1 MRVFHCD
8 HCRQLVFFE
17 NTECVRC
24 KRRLAYLP
32 DLQLIGSLESEGEG
46 DAAAWKS
53 PLPQAVG
60 RRYRLCDNYLRE
72 DVCNWAVPL
81 ADPQRLCCSCRLTR
95 LIPDMSKAGRKEAWY
110 RMELAKRRLVYSL
123 MSLQLPVINKEEDP
137 ERGLAFEFVVD
148 PETPDGPP
156 ALTGHASGVIR
167 INLAEA
173 DDVERERRRCALHE
187 PCRTLLGHFRHEIGH
202 YYWDLMVRDNG
213 GRLEA
218 FRQLFGDERQDYSA
232 ALDKNYTQGPPAD
245 WQQHYISSY
254 ASSHPWEDW
263 AETWA
268 HYLHLMDALETAAVS
283 GLSLRP
289 KRADEP
295 SLVRARN
302 VMQTVVP
309 FDDVIHDWF
318 ALTYMLNNFNRGLG
332 QLDAYPFVVSPPAIE
347 KLRFLDAL
355 VRVNRPADHPR
366 QAGDGIG

>member
-1 MRVFHCD
+1 
-8 HCRQLVFFE
+8 
-17 NTECVRC
+17 
-24 KRRLAYLP
+24 
-32 DLQLIGSLESEGEG
+32 
-46 DAAAWKS
+46 
-53 PLPQAVG
+53 
-60 RRYRLCDNYLRE
+60 
-72 DVCNWAVPL
+72 
-81 ADPQRLCCSCRLTR
+81 
-95 LIPDMSKAGRKEAWY
+95 
-110 RMELAKRRLVYSL
+110 MELAKRRLVYSL